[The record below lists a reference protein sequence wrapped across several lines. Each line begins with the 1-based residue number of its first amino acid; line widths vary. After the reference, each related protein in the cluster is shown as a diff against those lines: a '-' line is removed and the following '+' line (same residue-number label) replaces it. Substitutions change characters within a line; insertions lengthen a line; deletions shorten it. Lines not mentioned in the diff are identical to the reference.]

1 MVLRVMLEE
10 RGPILDRKRPA
21 VKIKLLLWYDFLD
34 MRKIAA
40 TVVLS
45 LAVGL
50 SLAKEDAFVIS
61 AGKPSSQNT
70 TANLTPAERVL
81 VAASRQAIIATGMS
95 EGYFDRHFALAKVV
109 NLPGDRRIVWKFAL
123 NEYST
128 TVTDVLGYYTRN
140 GQRIDT
146 HSVTTTLGKSS
157 NIAATISR
165 SRANRIMQRC
175 IGVFTNPNVEY
186 RAASG
191 GARLVFT
198 AEAVRKSPR
207 EEKEREREIKQ
218 RARNAKPP
226 PGDTIEAE
234 AEGGAPIIV
243 GTVDLQTGA
252 CTKGQLVVAP

>member
-1 MVLRVMLEE
+1 MVLRVILEE
-10 RGPILDRKRPA
+10 RGPILDLKAPA
-21 VKIKLLLWYDFLD
+21 VKIKPLVWYDFHV

-40 TVVLS
+40 TVMLS
-45 LAVGL
+45 LAV
-50 SLAKEDAFVIS
+50 SLALSKEDASANS
-61 AGKPSSQNT
+61 AGAVQTQTT
-70 TANLTPAERVL
+70 TASLTPAERAL
-81 VAASRQAIIATGMS
+81 VAGSRRAIIATGFS
-95 EGYFDRHFALAKVV
+95 EAYFDRHFALVKVV
-109 NLPGDRRIVWKFAL
+109 NLPGDRRIVWRFSL

-128 TVTDVLGYYTRN
+128 TVSDVLGYYTRN

-157 NIAATISR
+157 DIAATISR
-165 SRANRIMQRC
+165 SKANQIMQRC
-175 IGVFTNPNVEY
+175 MGVFTHPTVEY

-191 GARLVFT
+191 GARLIFT
-198 AEAVRKSPR
+198 AEAVRKSSR

-226 PGDTIEAE
+226 QGDIIEGE
-234 AEGGAPIIV
+234 AEGGAPIIT